1 MYIHIQCIYMFFSSL
16 LIYAGFRRSDA
27 DRAQERAWLPGDG
40 SRGDQGG
47 GEGGTRLR

>member
-1 MYIHIQCIYMFFSSL
+1 MYMLFSSL

-27 DRAQERAWLPGDG
+27 DSAQEGAGLPGDG

-47 GEGGTRLR
+47 GEGGTGLR